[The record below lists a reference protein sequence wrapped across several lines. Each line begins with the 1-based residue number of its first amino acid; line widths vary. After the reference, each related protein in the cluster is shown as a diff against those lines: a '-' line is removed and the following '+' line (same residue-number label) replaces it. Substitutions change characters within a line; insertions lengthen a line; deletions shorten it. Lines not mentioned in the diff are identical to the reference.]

1 MPTGRIPCFFK
12 ISKME
17 QKIYRSLTKLADAHG
32 VVRKTAYNWQ
42 KSGEIVTFFYIS
54 AKGEKKVVWYLTRE
68 EFTKN
73 TRFL

>member
-17 QKIYRSLTKLADAHG
+17 QKIYRSLTKLAEAHG
-32 VVRKTAYNWQ
+32 VVRKTAYNWLQ
-42 KSGEIVTFFYIS
+42 AGKLVSFYKIT
-54 AKGEKKVVWYLTRE
+54 AEWEKKVVWYLTRE
-68 EFTKN
+68 ELREN